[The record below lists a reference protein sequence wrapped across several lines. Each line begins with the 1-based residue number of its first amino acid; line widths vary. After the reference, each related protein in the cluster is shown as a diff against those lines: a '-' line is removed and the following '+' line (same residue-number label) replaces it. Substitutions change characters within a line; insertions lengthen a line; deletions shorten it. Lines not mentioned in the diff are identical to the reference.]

1 MFVVVVV
8 MKKLKLVKVRLSLSD
23 EPVQERGVGEETIL
37 ILTVSH
43 LCEQS
48 LGVLLGDG
56 VAC

>member
-1 MFVVVVV
+1 LLFVVVVV
-8 MKKLKLVKVRLSLSD
+8 MKKLKVRLSLSD

-37 ILTVSH
+37 VLTVSH